1 MNFQIMKQKDDQ
13 TIEKGNFQSA
23 RVNFNDNN
31 LNQEDSLIREEQNQN
46 IFIKTTMSNYKNFD
60 QLKNDNFKNLENL
73 IGASNFYSQNIE
85 LNNKGNFNKITDIPT
100 SKMNKKLMNLNTQ
113 NNWSRKQIGS

>member
-31 LNQEDSLIREEQNQN
+31 LNQDDSLIREEQNQN